1 MIQEN
6 EVVNLILGIA
16 GVAILVFLARKVE
29 QKSIKFF
36 YVAFFAM
43 LFAYITTVL
52 EGLFCREIFNLIEHL
67 SLAIAGILF
76 AIGCRFLR
84 KPDHNDNSYR

>member
-52 EGLFCREIFNLIEHL
+52 EGFFWGEIFNLIEHL
-67 SLAIAGILF
+67 SLAIAGALF
-76 AIGCRFLR
+76 ATGCWFLR
-84 KPDHNDNSYR
+84 KPDQIDNNDR